1 MTLNPFY
8 TFKLII
14 LSSKYHTLFVIDVAK
29 CVNAPVFHVNGDD
42 AEAVAHVARM
52 AIEYRCKF
60 KKDVVLDL
68 VCYRRFG
75 HSEEDEPMF
84 TQPFMYK
91 KIRTMKT
98 GRILFTSRIMTIK
111 S

>member
-1 MTLNPFY
+1 ML
-8 TFKLII
+8 
-14 LSSKYHTLFVIDVAK
+14 
-29 CVNAPVFHVNGDD
+29 HVNGDD
-42 AEAVAHVARM
+42 AEAVAHVAKV
-52 AIEYRCKF
+52 AIEFRCKF

-91 KIRTMKT
+91 KIRSMET
-98 GRILFTSRIMTIK
+98 GNIIAIHPTSRGIYMLLY
-111 S
+111 

>member
-1 MTLNPFY
+1 MSPA
-8 TFKLII
+8 
-14 LSSKYHTLFVIDVAK
+14 DVAK
-29 CVNAPVFHVNGDD
+29 CVDAPVLHVNGDD
-42 AEAVAHVARM
+42 PEAVSHVARI

-91 KIRTMKT
+91 KIKTMKT
-98 GRILFTSRIMTIK
+98 GRLY
-111 S
+111 